1 MTIAGRLT
9 KQPPERFDWAFTKK
23 DYYHAPDMVPN
34 LKALQTNV
42 AMMKDLGF
50 VKNVIDVQRY
60 ADLSIVEEA
69 ARRLK

>member
-1 MTIAGRLT
+1 MELRPYTEDDLALTETIECD
-9 KQPPERFDWAFTKK
+9 P
-23 DYYHAPDMVPN
+23 
-34 LKALQTNV
+34 

-50 VKNVIDVQRY
+50 VKNVIDVQRH